1 MKTFSAFTAG
11 VLCAILLAAS
21 GATAGTVGEAK
32 MQPDGAYV
40 TIEDAVVTA
49 SGAGFAYVSA
59 LDHSSGLRLAG
70 ESLPA
75 RGVVV
80 NCEGEMSTTPGGER
94 VLAVSTVIAA
104 GSETLK
110 PWLIKAASLGG
121 ADLAFDETTGAGQR
135 GIAGGNGLN
144 TVGQFV
150 SIAGRLTAISADRRT
165 IWIDDSSGAG
175 PSGTTAELP
184 EPMSLETGAFVK
196 VTGVCGLRL
205 EGEVY
210 SAVMQVTRAEDVLPL
225 YPNFEMAHV
234 PAGIFA
240 MGNTGAG
247 MDDYEGMSRE
257 YPAHE
262 VYVPSFWIGRTEV
275 TRAQFRSFIQ
285 AGGYADASLWSPEGW
300 AWRVQTGRVEPLF
313 WSDEQDWGTPPAAFS
328 QTDSHPVIGVSYY
341 EAEAFARWAG
351 ARLPS
356 EAEWEKAARWDGHSR
371 VYPWGDTPSDAMC
384 NDWFDTVVT
393 GFQTAPVGS
402 YAGSAAPSGCE
413 DMAGNA
419 WEWTSSWY
427 ASYPGAEA
435 QFDRTGELRV
445 LKGGSWY
452 GMYGARAACRYFGAP
467 ESDAN
472 DVGFRIAR

>member
-1 MKTFSAFTAG
+1 MKTFSVFTAG
-11 VLCAILLAAS
+11 VLCAMLLAAT
-21 GATAGTVGEAK
+21 AAMAGTVGEAK
-32 MQPDGAYV
+32 LQPDGAHV

-49 SGAGFAYVSA
+49 TGGGFAYGSA
-59 LDHSSGLRLAG
+59 LDRSCGLRLAG

-75 RGVVV
+75 KGAVID
-80 NCEGEMSTTPGGER
+80 CDGEMSTTPGGER
-94 VLAVSTVIAA
+94 VLVVSAMTTA
-104 GSETLK
+104 GSQTLK

-135 GIAGGNGLN
+135 GVTGGVDLN
-144 TVGQFV
+144 TVGQLV
-150 SIAGRLTAISADRRT
+150 SIVGRLTAISADQRT
-165 IWIDDSSGAG
+165 IWVSGAA
-175 PSGTTAELP
+175 AELP

-196 VTGVCGLRL
+196 VTGVCGLQL
-205 EGEVY
+205 EDEVY
-210 SAVMQVTRAEDVLPL
+210 SAVLRVTSVEDVLPL
-225 YPNFEMAHV
+225 CPNIEMAHV
-234 PAGIFA
+234 PAGLFT

-262 VYVPSFWIGRTEV
+262 VYVPAFWIARTEV
-275 TRAQFRSFIQ
+275 TRAQFRSFMQ
-285 AGGYADASLWSPEGW
+285 AGGYTDASLWSPEGW
-300 AWRVQTGRVEPLF
+300 AWRVQTGRAEPSF
-313 WSDEQDWGTPPAAFS
+313 WAGEQDWGTPPAAFS
-328 QTDSHPVIGVSYY
+328 QTDNHPVIGVTYY

-371 VYPWGDTPSDAMC
+371 VYPWGDTPSDAKC
-384 NDWFDTVVT
+384 NDWFDIVT
-393 GFQTAPVGS
+393 SGFQTAPVGS
-402 YAGSAAPSGCE
+402 FPGSAAPSGCQ

-452 GMYGARAACRYFGAP
+452 GMYGTRSACRYFGAP
-467 ESDAN
+467 EADAN

>member
-1 MKTFSAFTAG
+1 MKTFSSFTASL
-11 VLCAILLAAS
+11 LCLMLHAAS

-32 MQPDGAYV
+32 MQPDGAHV
-40 TIEDAVVTA
+40 TIEDAVVTS
-49 SGAGFAYVSA
+49 SGVGFAYASA
-59 LDHSSGLRLAG
+59 LDRSCGLRLAG

-75 RGVVV
+75 RGVLID
-80 NCEGEMSTTPGGER
+80 CEGEMSTTPGGER
-94 VLAVSTVIAA
+94 VLAVANVNSGGTQ
-104 GSETLK
+104 TLK

-121 ADLAFDETTGAGQR
+121 ADLAYDESTGAGQR
-135 GIAGGNGLN
+135 GVTGGKGLN
-144 TVGQFV
+144 SVGQLV
-150 SIAGRLTAISADRRT
+150 SIAGRLAAISADRRT
-165 IWIDDSSGAG
+165 IWIDDNSCAG
-175 PSGTTAELP
+175 PSGTLAELP
-184 EPMSLETGAFVK
+184 EAMSLEAGAFVK

-210 SAVMQVTRAEDVLPL
+210 SAVLRVTSVEDVLPL
-225 YPNFEMAHV
+225 YPNIDMAHV
-234 PAGIFA
+234 PAGLFT

-328 QTDSHPVIGVSYY
+328 QTDSHPVVGVCYY

-351 ARLPS
+351 ARLPT

-384 NDWFDTVVT
+384 NDWFDIVT
-393 GFQTAPVGS
+393 SGFQTAPVGS
-402 YAGSAAPSGCE
+402 YPGSAAPSGCE

-427 ASYPGAEA
+427 ASYPGAGV

-445 LKGGSWY
+445 QKGGSWY
-452 GMYGARAACRYFGAP
+452 GMYGARSACRYFGAP
-467 ESDAN
+467 EADAN